1 MAIAKMKKLRLMVV
15 RSQKDALLD
24 ELQKLNCVQVF
35 EPDQEEFSEPS
46 LTASVKKEDADLAQY
61 KTQEATVARAVG
73 VLKRYA
79 PEKGGLLKPNKLIS
93 QAEFLN
99 DEHLDDGIQTA
110 ATINA
115 DEDRIKRIA
124 AEESRQNSLI
134 DALTPWKD
142 FDVPIE
148 CTGTE
153 RTNLITGN
161 IPVKVDFAEVSAK
174 INQVTDEAELFKIG
188 EDKYATYVALV
199 CMKEYTDE
207 IQEILRSAGFTAST
221 ISDLNGTPSE
231 NIKSCEKE
239 LQTLA
244 AEKEKL
250 TQLLAAEGAKR
261 DELQL
266 TQDRLTTKI
275 SRAESESKIYGTD
288 STVIMEGWLIEDKE
302 PEFLSVVKNYDCAY
316 ELEEPKEEEYPDVP
330 VKLKNNNFSTAGN
343 MITDMYALP
352 QYGSVDPN
360 PRIAPFF
367 ILFYGLMLCDM
378 GYGLLMIIAGLL
390 VMKKQRPSQE
400 RGMYSVSRLMLYAG
414 ISTFFFGLLTGS
426 FFSDAPYQIVHMLNP
441 NSTWQG
447 LPALFSPLKD
457 SVYIL
462 IGAMVLGLI
471 QLNVGMAVSFK
482 KKAKRGQI
490 LDAVLYEGA
499 LWIILIG
506 AALVLLPKA
515 VSSMPAAA
523 VKVGTIIL
531 IVGVVML
538 VYGTVKDA
546 KGFGKV
552 TGIFG
557 LAYNE
562 VTGWFGDLLSYSR
575 IMALMLAGSVI
586 GQVFNTI
593 GAITGNIFLFLI
605 IFLIGHTLNFGLNL
619 LGCYVHDLRLQ
630 CLEYFGKFYED
641 GGKKFR
647 PLGINTKYYDV
658 T

>member
-24 ELQKLNCVQVF
+24 ELQRLSCVQVF

-46 LTASVKKEDADLAQY
+46 LTASVKKEDADLTQY
-61 KTQEATVARAVG
+61 KTQEASVQRAVG
-73 VLKRYA
+73 VLKKYA
-79 PEKGGLLKPNKLIS
+79 PAKGGLLSPNKIIS
-93 QAEFLN
+93 QDEFFS
-99 DEHLDDGIQTA
+99 DDTLEEGIKDA
-110 ATINA
+110 AVINS

-124 AEESRQNSLI
+124 AEESRQNALI
-134 DALTPWKD
+134 ESLTPWKD

-153 RTNLITGN
+153 RTSLLTG
-161 IPVKVDFAEVSAK
+161 ILPAKADFAEVAAK
-174 INQVTDEAELFKIG
+174 VNQITDEAELFKVG
-188 EDKYATYVALV
+188 EDKIATYVALI
-199 CMKEYTDE
+199 CMKEYTDQ
-207 IQEILRSAGFTAST
+207 IQELLRGEGFTASSL
-221 ISDLNGTPSE
+221 SDMTGTPSE
-231 NIKSCEKE
+231 NIKASEKE
-239 LQTLA
+239 LELLG

-250 TQLLAAEGAKR
+250 TQLLAAEGSKR
-261 DELQL
+261 ESLQL
-266 TQDRLTTKI
+266 TQDRLITKI
-275 SRAESESKIYGTD
+275 NRAESEGRIYGTD
-288 STVIMEGWLIEDKE
+288 STVFLEGWLIEDKE
-302 PEFLSVVKNYDCAY
+302 PEFLAVANKYDCAY

-330 VKLKNNNFSTAGN
+330 VKLNNNDFSTAGN

-378 GYGLLMIIAGLL
+378 GYGLLMIIAALL
-390 VMKKQRPSQE
+390 VLKKQRPSKE

-414 ISTFFFGLLTGS
+414 ISTFIMGALTGS

-462 IGAMVLGLI
+462 VGAMVLGLI
-471 QLNVGMAVSFK
+471 QLNVGMAISFRK
-482 KKAKRGQI
+482 KKNRGQI
-490 LDAVLYEGA
+490 LDAILYEGA
-499 LWIILIG
+499 LWVILIG
-506 AALVLLPKA
+506 AALVLTK
-515 VSSMPAAA
+515 VSITAGKI
-523 VKVGTIIL
+523 VL
-531 IVGVVML
+531 LVGVLML
-538 VYGTVKDA
+538 VYGAVKDA
-546 KGFGKV
+546 KGLGKI

-562 VTGWFGDLLSYSR
+562 LTGWFGDLLSYSR

-593 GAITGNIFLFLI
+593 GSITNNIFLFII

-630 CLEYFGKFYED
+630 CLEYFNKFYED
-641 GGKKFR
+641 GGKKFT

-658 T
+658 IK

>member
-1 MAIAKMKKLRLMVV
+1 MKKLRLMVV

-24 ELQKLNCVQVF
+24 DLQKLQCVQVF

-46 LTASVKKEDADLAQY
+46 LTANIKKEDADLAQY
-61 KTQEATVARAVG
+61 RTQEATVHRALG
-73 VLKRYA
+73 ALKKYSPA
-79 PEKGGLLKPNKLIS
+79 KGGLLKPNTPIS
-93 QAEFLN
+93 QEEFLSDN
-99 DEHLDDGIQTA
+99 RLDDGIQA
-110 ATINA
+110 AVEINSE
-115 DEDRIKRIA
+115 EDRIKRIA
-124 AEESRQNSLI
+124 AEESRQHSLI
-134 DALTPWKD
+134 ESLTPWKD

-153 RTNLITGN
+153 RTTLLTGML
-161 IPVKVDFAEVSAK
+161 PVKAEFAEVSAK

-188 EDKYATYVALV
+188 EDKFSIYVALI
-199 CMKEYTDE
+199 CMKEYTDQ
-207 IQEILRSAGFTAST
+207 IQEVLRGEGFTASN
-221 ISDLNGTPSE
+221 ISDMTGTPSE
-231 NIKSCEKE
+231 NIQASEKE
-239 LQTLA
+239 LALLG

-250 TQLLAAEGAKR
+250 TELLAAEGARR
-261 DELQL
+261 DALQL

-275 SRAESESKIYGTD
+275 NRAESESKVYGTE
-288 STVIMEGWLIEDKE
+288 STVILEGWLIEEKE
-302 PEFLSVVKNYDCAY
+302 PEFLAVANKYDCAY
-316 ELEEPKEEEYPDVP
+316 ELEEPKEEEYPSVP
-330 VKLKNNNFSTAGN
+330 VKLENNDFSTAGN

-378 GYGLLMIIAGLL
+378 GYGLLMIIAALL
-390 VMKKQRPSQE
+390 VLKKQRPAKG

-414 ISTFFFGLLTGS
+414 ISTFVMGALTGS

-462 IGAMVLGLI
+462 VGAMVLGLI

-490 LDAVLYEGA
+490 MDAILYEGA
-499 LWIILIG
+499 LWVILIG
-506 AALVLLPKA
+506 IILVLLKISITA
-515 VSSMPAAA
+515 GKIV
-523 VKVGTIIL
+523 L
-531 IVGVVML
+531 IVGALML
-538 VYGTVKDA
+538 VYGAIKDA
-546 KGFGKV
+546 KGLAKV

-593 GAITGNIFLFLI
+593 GSITNNIFLFLI

-630 CLEYFGKFYED
+630 CLEYFNKFYED
-641 GGKKFR
+641 GGKKFA

-658 T
+658 IE

>member
-61 KTQEATVARAVG
+61 KTQEAAVARAVG
-73 VLKRYA
+73 VLKKYA
-79 PEKGGLLKPNKLIS
+79 PEKGGLLKPNKKIS

-110 ATINA
+110 ATINS
-115 DEDRIKRIA
+115 DEDRMKRIA

-153 RTNLITGN
+153 RTSLITGN

-174 INQVTDEAELFKIG
+174 INQVTDEAELFKVG

-207 IQEILRSAGFTAST
+207 IQEILRGAGFTAST
-221 ISDLNGTPSE
+221 ISDLTGTPSE
-231 NIKSCEKE
+231 NIKSCEQE
-239 LQTLA
+239 LQALA

-261 DELQL
+261 EELQL

-275 SRAESESKIYGTD
+275 SRAESESRIYGTD

-330 VKLKNNNFSTAGN
+330 VKLNNNNFSTAGN

-390 VMKKQRPSQE
+390 VMKKQQPSKE

-515 VSSMPAAA
+515 VSSMPTAA
-523 VKVGTIIL
+523 VKVGMIIL
-531 IVGVVML
+531 IVGVLML

-546 KGFGKV
+546 KGLGKV